1 MVEIFLAK
9 GLWGQGIFNSNIKNH
24 SIFAIVLY
32 LDVFFY
38 GIQTLGLKRQK
49 NKYHTQM
56 AFLDHGIKFLFS
68 CII

>member
-9 GLWGQGIFNSNIKNH
+9 GLWDQGIFNSNIKKPQYFCH
-24 SIFAIVLY
+24 SY

-38 GIQTLGLKRQK
+38 GIQTLGLKWQK

-56 AFLDHGIKFLFS
+56 AFLNHGIKFLFS